1 VQLASTSLQGRPVRR
16 WRRGHAL
23 AGAPMGNSWL
33 RRPTRRQRLCLRLR
47 GAEPAF
53 HFFPPNVLRRVAAR
67 RFGPPASEF
76 SCASRHPR
84 ERIRDLRKD
93 GGVAQ
98 RPEQPV
104 VSRLAAGSSPAVP
117 ASWWPWCNGEHPGL

>member
-1 VQLASTSLQGRPVRR
+1 
-16 WRRGHAL
+16 
-23 AGAPMGNSWL
+23 MGNSWL
-33 RRPTRRQRLCLRLR
+33 RRYLRDGDVSASGCGEPSPPSISFHPTCCEGLRPGGL
-47 GAEPAF
+47 
-53 HFFPPNVLRRVAAR
+53 
-67 RFGPPASEF
+67 GPPASGVLLRV
-76 SCASRHPR
+76 ANPR
-84 ERIRDLRKD
+84 KRIRDLRKD